1 MPKASLHTPISIESQ
16 MSQGLDFAE
25 GKAQHT
31 WKSCQDQGI
40 TGDASKAERQVIQP
54 ARETSQFLRTHPS
67 QTDSGWERTLPV
79 LTAPVLELAP
89 LELAALE
96 AVGPMLVGVEATP
109 LLVHGGSGQGAANF
123 LSPIAGPCQHLS
135 NLKNLRIHDYVM
147 RVHNPNGLQHLHV
160 WEYMIRFPDHPDRHA
175 YFKKALENGGQ
186 GQDDDDD
193 AHACNAQTVS
203 CAQSPLPPSSPPTY
217 ESDDSAHPVGDVVHP
232 CQEGGLIYT
241 RLQKKGKG
249 RAIDA
254 KDIDAANHSDCD
266 TQLTNLKKMSRQWQ
280 KNLANGTGG
289 LHATYLLLWDLVLRL
304 LIPKLM
310 KPTSSTHG
318 IGPHSPNQMVEY
330 NTLMIGIPK
339 DDFATRREKFKA
351 VYEWSESSSAIPTNQ
366 SVKSIAA
373 RVDNAKTQ
381 FSGLV
386 EVWSNLEDIEIVG
399 VVMYV
404 GQDPAGYQTSGIF
417 GGSET
422 IRNFINEN
430 GIDVQSLM
438 DKYTTI
444 FKCLRNSDGADARV
458 AGTGSIGDVGSVLEL
473 HCCTKETLRDCNHR
487 VFGSM
492 MKEKMLAALRDLHVT
507 CGIEVSDPQKVSWHQ
522 LLKFLQKSHLTI
534 VNWTHSVSPLGP
546 AFKYKKLKAGPFC
559 QLVVPYLWRKLGL
572 LYDRQTNDE
581 EEQDRLDDVLEI
593 EIKCWNEEVINI
605 LDADPLKGEITL
617 INATDGTVF
626 QQISDDPEWKKSLK
640 EMDHQQQ
647 GIEYLLTFAR
657 LYSLTIKLHH
667 AINAGMIYVG
677 IIFQAILTCERLAQ
691 PSSLFP
697 DDKHYL
703 LATTINFLCL
713 AKDSIM
719 FHLKPTI
726 LTTTSGEPHWV
737 NRGNAA
743 QYEDDFAEEY
753 INEDYY

>member
-1 MPKASLHTPISIESQ
+1 MT
-16 MSQGLDFAE
+16 
-25 GKAQHT
+25 
-31 WKSCQDQGI
+31 
-40 TGDASKAERQVIQP
+40 
-54 ARETSQFLRTHPS
+54 
-67 QTDSGWERTLPV
+67 V
-79 LTAPVLELAP
+79 L
-89 LELAALE
+89 
-96 AVGPMLVGVEATP
+96 
-109 LLVHGGSGQGAANF
+109 
-123 LSPIAGPCQHLS
+123 
-135 NLKNLRIHDYVM
+135 KY
-147 RVHNPNGLQHLHV
+147 
-160 WEYMIRFPDHPDRHA
+160 
-175 YFKKALENGGQ
+175 
-186 GQDDDDD
+186 DDD

-217 ESDDSAHPVGDVVHP
+217 ESDDSAHP
-232 CQEGGLIYT
+232 
-241 RLQKKGKG
+241 KKGKG

-266 TQLTNLKKMSRQWQ
+266 TQLTNLKNVKASHT
-280 KNLANGTGG
+280 KINEANLF
-289 LHATYLLLWDLVLRL
+289 HSWYWATQPKPDGADRNSINN
-304 LIPKLM
+304 LITK
-310 KPTSSTHG
+310 
-318 IGPHSPNQMVEY
+318 EY

-386 EVWSNLEDIEIVG
+386 EVWSKLKDIEIVG

-617 INATDGTVF
+617 IKATDGTVF

-647 GIEYLLTFAR
+647 GTEVL
-657 LYSLTIKLHH
+657 
-667 AINAGMIYVG
+667 
-677 IIFQAILTCERLAQ
+677 QQ
-691 PSSLFP
+691 PQP
-697 DDKHYL
+697 
-703 LATTINFLCL
+703 
-713 AKDSIM
+713 
-719 FHLKPTI
+719 
-726 LTTTSGEPHWV
+726 
-737 NRGNAA
+737 
-743 QYEDDFAEEY
+743 
-753 INEDYY
+753 